1 MLTLK
6 QLRYFDA
13 LVKTGHFGRAAD
25 HCAVTQPALS
35 VQLQELEKDL
45 GMKLVERR
53 YKDIQVTEEGR
64 EVARRANAILSSV
77 RDLEVYANHSQNVLS
92 GHLRLGVIPS
102 LAPYVLPPLLPKIR
116 KRYPQL
122 DLQIRET
129 QTETLVAELLDGTLD
144 LLLLALPIDEP
155 GLKTLA
161 LFEDNFLLALPKE
174 NSEQETSSPE
184 EILEQSRLLLLEEG
198 HCLRDQALSYC
209 QFRQVGNIDTFGAS
223 SLSTLV
229 QMVSNG
235 LGATL
240 LPEVSVDVEAG
251 KGKLQ
256 LLRFSDPQP
265 SRTVGLVWRKTSPRG
280 DDFAKFGD
288 LIVDTLTT

>member
-1 MLTLK
+1 
-6 QLRYFDA
+6 
-13 LVKTGHFGRAAD
+13 
-25 HCAVTQPALS
+25 
-35 VQLQELEKDL
+35 
-45 GMKLVERR
+45 
-53 YKDIQVTEEGR
+53 
-64 EVARRANAILSSV
+64 
-77 RDLEVYANHSQNVLS
+77 LEVYANHSQNVLS

-265 SRTVGLVWRKTSPRG
+265 SRTVGLVWRKTSPRS